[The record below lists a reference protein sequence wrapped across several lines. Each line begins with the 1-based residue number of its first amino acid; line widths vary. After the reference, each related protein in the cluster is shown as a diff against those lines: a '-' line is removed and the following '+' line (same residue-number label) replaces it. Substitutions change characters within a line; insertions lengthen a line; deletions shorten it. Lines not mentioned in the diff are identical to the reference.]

1 VSEEATKRRAS
12 DQILPMLIQRLDRAD
27 ELTDEW
33 RRTTDAKHTMML
45 EKLELLP
52 LLKMSVDANTKWIDG
67 DGKDT
72 VKTVA
77 RAKWVVAGLAL
88 AGGGIGAWAS
98 KILAAL
104 TVGGGL

>member
-1 VSEEATKRRAS
+1 MSEDPSRRRAS

-33 RRTTDAKHTMML
+33 RRATDAKHTMML

-52 LLKMSVDANTKWIDG
+52 ILKMRVDSNSAWIEK

-72 VKTVA
+72 VKAVA
-77 RAKWVVAGLAL
+77 RAKWIVTGLAL

-98 KILAAL
+98 KLLAAIGS
-104 TVGGGL
+104 GGGH